1 MRREKEGENTL
12 RKFGETIRRPST
24 LCSAL
29 QTFKKLFVLIKNNE
43 KLTMFGDGED

>member
-12 RKFGETIRRPST
+12 RKFGEKIRRPST

-29 QTFKKLFVLIKNNE
+29 QKMRKYYTGTEMSSSGKHK
-43 KLTMFGDGED
+43 